1 MSLKNVLA
9 RIDICLPTLI
19 LLIHDTLISKFCF
32 ICERHKGKKIER
44 DRNVYRHNAAEATGK
59 FRFCWIGNFVVVGLH
74 CAGGTDTGFAEPL
87 DRNTGN
93 ELCFRNLSPVFPRI
107 FNSVAQDCLPASV
120 PLSRGEFVYGD
131 LL

>member
-19 LLIHDTLISKFCF
+19 LLPHDTLFSKFCF
-32 ICERHKGKKIER
+32 ICERHEGQRER
-44 DRNVYRHNAAEATGK
+44 ERERERERNDYRHNVAEATEK
-59 FRFCWIGNFVVVGLH
+59 FRLCRIGNFVVVGLH

-107 FNSVAQDCLPASV
+107 FNNVA
-120 PLSRGEFVYGD
+120 
-131 LL
+131 